1 MSFIC
6 VDFWLIEKKR
16 FLWKILVVVTV
27 QFSDE
32 RLHVR
37 RYSVLISVLL
47 AFDSRV
53 KLRNR

>member
-53 KLRNR
+53 KHRNR